1 MNFERVKKLI
11 LTGKTY
17 KEISEILISEQPTAR
32 RGLSV
37 RSIRRFC
44 NDNQIDKKSL
54 FGRKQLDETV
64 QKELSKVCR

>member
-17 KEISEILISEQPTAR
+17 EEISDILISEQPTEK
-32 RGLSV
+32 RGLSA

-44 NDNQIDKKSL
+44 NDNQIDNKSL
-54 FGRKQLDETV
+54 IGKKQLDETV
-64 QKELSKVCR
+64 QKELSKVCY